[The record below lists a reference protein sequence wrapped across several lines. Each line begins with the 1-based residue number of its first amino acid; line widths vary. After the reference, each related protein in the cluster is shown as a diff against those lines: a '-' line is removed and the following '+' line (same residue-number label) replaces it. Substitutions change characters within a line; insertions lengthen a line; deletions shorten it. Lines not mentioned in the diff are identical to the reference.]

1 MRNAGKNLATAWKSR
16 RAAFSKPMETANSQ
30 RHPSLRRIFLFFC
43 YIAATGLVSSN
54 TAKAAPAEDDDLT
67 QFSLEQLINLNVYSA
82 SKFTQKASDAPSAV
96 TVITAADI
104 KAYGYR
110 KLVDILKSIR
120 GIYGRYDRNY
130 DFIGLRGFGRPG
142 DYNSRF
148 LLLLDGYR
156 LNDAVYDTATVGTE
170 FILDVDLIDRVE
182 FVPGPGSSI
191 YGSNAFFGVVNV
203 ITRTAKDVKD
213 VKGLEASLET
223 ASYNTNKARLTY
235 GKELD
240 NGLHVLLSNSFYY
253 SKGRN
258 LYFKEFD
265 TASTNNGIAQNL
277 DYDRYG
283 NFFTKLSYNAF
294 TLMAAYSERK
304 KGVPTSAYGT
314 PFNDPN
320 THTIDKQTF
329 IDLQYNQGHDEKLN
343 MMARVFYGEFPYDG
357 SLPYTDNNTVIINHD
372 LARPQWWGGELKF
385 VNTQFNKHKLV
396 YGAEYRDNIRQD
408 LSNYDDD
415 STTGYSESH
424 SSRRYGIYIQDEYA
438 LRENWIINAGMRYD
452 SYGGASN
459 IINPRLGLIYKL
471 DTSSTVKLLYGT
483 AFRTPNAYELYYQ
496 TDLDKPNP
504 TLKPEKIKTYD
515 LIFEKYYDN
524 RFRFVIDAFYYKTR
538 DLIDQRND
546 PLDGK
551 STFLNIAPVE
561 ARGAEFEAE
570 RHWGNGAK
578 IRASLAL
585 QKTRDSATGA
595 ALSNS
600 PELLVKF
607 NGLTPL
613 FSTKLQSGFEV
624 QYTGRRDTTNAGT
637 AGGYVIANL
646 TLLAGQWTKNL
657 EMSMS
662 VYNMF
667 DKRYAD
673 PGGDEVS
680 NTIAGTPSG
689 LDTIYQD
696 GRNYRFKLTYHF

>member
-1 MRNAGKNLATAWKSR
+1 MRNAGKKNLATARKNRWASFK
-16 RAAFSKPMETANSQ
+16 KPMVVTSFRSHGKIFSFFYCAIAASFLSTTTAN
-30 RHPSLRRIFLFFC
+30 
-43 YIAATGLVSSN
+43 AAS
-54 TAKAAPAEDDDLT
+54 AEDDDLT
-67 QFSLEQLINLNVYSA
+67 QFSLEQLINLDVYSA

-110 KLVDILKSIR
+110 KLVDVLKSIR

-170 FILDVDLIDRVE
+170 FILDIDLIDRIE

-203 ITRTAKDVKD
+203 ITRTAKDVK
-213 VKGLEASLET
+213 GLEASVET

-235 GKELD
+235 GKQLD
-240 NGLHVLLSNSFYY
+240 NGVSVLLSNSFYY
-253 SKGRN
+253 SKGRD

-265 TASTNNGIAQNL
+265 TPSTNNGIAQDL

-283 NFFTKLSYNAF
+283 NFFTKLSYKAF
-294 TLMAAYSERK
+294 TLVAAYSERK
-304 KGVPTSAYGT
+304 KGIPTAAYGT

-320 THTIDKQTF
+320 SHTVDKQTF
-329 IDLQYNQGHDEKLN
+329 VDLQYNHGYSEKLN
-343 MMARVFYGEFPYDG
+343 LMARIFYGEYPYDG
-357 SLPYTDNNTVIINHD
+357 SLPYVDNNNVIINHD
-372 LARPQWWGGELKF
+372 LSRPKWWGGELKF
-385 VNTQFNKHKLV
+385 VSTQFNKHKLV
-396 YGAEYRDNIRQD
+396 YGIEYRDNIRQD
-408 LSNYDDD
+408 LFNYDDD
-415 STTGYSESH
+415 PSAGYAERH
-424 SSRRYGIYIQDEYA
+424 RSRRYGIYLQDEYA

-452 SYGGASN
+452 NYGGGSD
-459 IINPRLGLIYKL
+459 IINPRLGVIYKP
-471 DTSSTVKLLYGT
+471 DATSAVKLLYGT
-483 AFRTPNAYELYYQ
+483 AFRTPNAYEHFYQ

-504 TLKPEKIKTYD
+504 DLKAEKIKTYD

-524 RFRFVIDAFYYKTR
+524 RFRFVIDAFYYKTQ
-538 DLIDQRND
+538 DLIDQHND
-546 PLDGK
+546 PVDDRNI
-551 STFLNIAPVE
+551 FENIAPVE
-561 ARGAEFEAE
+561 ARGVEFEAE
-570 RHWGNGAK
+570 RHWANGAK
-578 IRASLAL
+578 IRSSLTL
-585 QKTRDSATGA
+585 QKTRDSATGTS
-595 ALSNS
+595 LSNS
-600 PELLVKF
+600 PQLLAKF

-613 FSTKLQSGFEV
+613 FSNRLQSGVEL
-624 QYTGRRDTTNAGT
+624 QYTGRRITTNAGT
-637 AGGYVIANL
+637 AGGYTIANL
-646 TLLAGQWTKNL
+646 TLLSGQWIKNL
-657 EMSMS
+657 DVSAS

-680 NTIAGTPSG
+680 NTITGSPSG